1 MKKLFLL
8 TAIIIAGYSFAYAQK
23 NITGKVTSKKD
34 GTPLAGV
41 SVIVKNGGGATQTDP
56 NGNFSL
62 ANVPANTKI
71 VFSLVSY
78 KTFESSLPSGNSMD
92 ITLEESSQQLSE
104 VVVTALGIR
113 REKKA
118 LGYAVA
124 TVDKKQLESR
134 PDGDLGRLLSGKAP
148 GVDILATSGISGSGT
163 NIQI

>member
-1 MKKLFLL
+1 MCSIYLINVKTITFKIMFMKKLFLL
-8 TAIIIAGYSFAYAQK
+8 TAIIIAGFSFAFSQK
-23 NITGKVTSKKD
+23 NITGKVTNKKD
-34 GTPLAGV
+34 GAPLAGV
-41 SVIVKNGGGATQTDP
+41 SVLVKNGGAATQTDL

-62 ANVPANTKI
+62 INIPANTKI

-78 KTFESSLPSGNSMD
+78 KTFESSLPSGSEMS
-92 ITLEESSQQLSE
+92 ITLEESAQQLSE

-134 PDGDLGRLLSGKAP
+134 PDGDL
-148 GVDILATSGISGSGT
+148 
-163 NIQI
+163 